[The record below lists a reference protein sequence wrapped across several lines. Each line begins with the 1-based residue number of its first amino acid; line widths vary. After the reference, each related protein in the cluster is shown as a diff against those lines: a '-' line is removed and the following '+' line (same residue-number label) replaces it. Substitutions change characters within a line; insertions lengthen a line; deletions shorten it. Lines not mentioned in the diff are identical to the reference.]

1 MFMTSDLAAET
12 AGGYRFE
19 ISAISPIYADG
30 TPDGFVSGF
39 SVSPPSNPV
48 SFPTSGI
55 IAATT
60 VSAIDTNAVIVKT
73 KANFVGSTN
82 FTSGQLLQYRL
93 CNTNGTKVAAANFNV
108 VTTIAY
114 TIV

>member
-1 MFMTSDLAAET
+1 
-12 AGGYRFE
+12 
-19 ISAISPIYADG
+19 
-30 TPDGFVSGF
+30 
-39 SVSPPSNPV
+39 
-48 SFPTSGI
+48 
-55 IAATT
+55 
-60 VSAIDTNAVIVKT
+60 VIVKT

-93 CNTNGTKVAAANFNV
+93 CNTNGTKAAAANFNV